1 MAWKELCD
9 WLSPDSSQTSF
20 SRRDAWDA
28 ADNDWLYWTD
38 LFLDPSVWK
47 SIFKTHIDL
56 KLAWNISIG
65 RALPSWLL

>member
-28 ADNDWLYWTD
+28 ADNDWLY
-38 LFLDPSVWK
+38 
-47 SIFKTHIDL
+47 
-56 KLAWNISIG
+56 
-65 RALPSWLL
+65 